1 MLATNPVQPHQI
13 SRLEILGQ
21 AGPHEAW
28 PRKHES
34 APFPVAK
41 FLGLGAGVLA
51 AYVVVGSIAA
61 SAPQPVEA
69 PVGKQAPAIVV
80 PAMTPAPGEFRLA
93 PGNNQPPGLVRF
105 EIADPVPGDFRLA
118 PGNNQPPGMVTE

>member
-13 SRLEILGQ
+13 TRLEILGQ
-21 AGPHEAW
+21 AGPHETW

-41 FLGLGAGVLA
+41 FLGIGAGIVA
-51 AYVVVGSIAA
+51 AYVIVGSIAA
-61 SAPQPVEA
+61 SAPVPMDVPAAKEA
-69 PVGKQAPAIVV
+69 PAMFA

-93 PGNNQPPGLVRF
+93 PGNNQPQGIVR
-105 EIADPVPGDFRLA
+105 
-118 PGNNQPPGMVTE
+118 